1 MAVVVN
7 CEDCG
12 AKLKVPEERLG
23 RKVKCPRCQAVF
35 VAADTA
41 VASTPPPRPPA
52 APTSKRAREEEDRGE
67 GYEEVHDDEDEAPP
81 GPPKRR
87 KSRPVKEDTFDEAI
101 TEEEPQRSRASD
113 DDDEERDRPRKKK
126 RKKKRRQEV
135 DKYPSAAEGWHW
147 WAAACAVLLSLTVLT
162 AILGFAGMVKP
173 NLHLISVWILIDV
186 PFSAV
191 VLIGSMFLSSFIAG
205 GIEFGDARIVIP
217 KALVLL
223 TFISPFYL
231 LPFGNWLALPI
242 WMGAL
247 MYLFRLDLWECQL
260 LVAVN
265 WALNWLAAFL
275 LIGALA
281 AALGAAE
288 KASSQGGGLPQ
299 QGAPAGGPMFDPDDD
314 GP

>member
-1 MAVVVN
+1 
-7 CEDCG
+7 
-12 AKLKVPEERLG
+12 L
-23 RKVKCPRCQAVF
+23 
-35 VAADTA
+35 
-41 VASTPPPRPPA
+41 
-52 APTSKRAREEEDRGE
+52 
-67 GYEEVHDDEDEAPP
+67 
-81 GPPKRR
+81 
-87 KSRPVKEDTFDEAI
+87 
-101 TEEEPQRSRASD
+101 
-113 DDDEERDRPRKKK
+113 
-126 RKKKRRQEV
+126 
-135 DKYPSAAEGWHW
+135 
-147 WAAACAVLLSLTVLT
+147 
-162 AILGFAGMVKP
+162 VKP
-173 NLHLISVWILIDV
+173 NLHLISVWVLIDV

-223 TFISPFYL
+223 TIISPFYL

-247 MYLFRLDLWECQL
+247 MYLFKLDLWECQL

-275 LIGALA
+275 LIGVLS

-288 KASSQGGGLPQ
+288 EAQSQRGGTQ
-299 QGAPAGGPMFDPDDD
+299 QGAPAAGPMFDPGDD